1 MQKYLKVS
9 NHWSN
14 DTKKVNTMLWKKICQ
29 FSFRIIC
36 IDYLILS
43 DNFFAYEFNSVSM
56 LKMKIRK
63 LKLIKVNTYLM
74 SDMTG
79 FTSD

>member
-1 MQKYLKVS
+1 M
-9 NHWSN
+9 
-14 DTKKVNTMLWKKICQ
+14 
-29 FSFRIIC
+29 
-36 IDYLILS
+36 LS

-79 FTSD
+79 FTSDKGSSIRYVSAFFVIFEPPLPTFNRASLQNCHFSS

>member
-1 MQKYLKVS
+1 MNFK
-9 NHWSN
+9 N
-14 DTKKVNTMLWKKICQ
+14 TKKVNTMVWKKICQ
-29 FSFRIIC
+29 FAFRIIC

-43 DNFFAYEFNSVSM
+43 DNFFAYELNSVSM
-56 LKMKIRK
+56 LKIKIRK

>member
-1 MQKYLKVS
+1 M
-9 NHWSN
+9 
-14 DTKKVNTMLWKKICQ
+14 
-29 FSFRIIC
+29 
-36 IDYLILS
+36 LS

>member
-1 MQKYLKVS
+1 MV
-9 NHWSN
+9 
-14 DTKKVNTMLWKKICQ
+14 WKKICQ
-29 FSFRIIC
+29 FAFRIIC

-43 DNFFAYEFNSVSM
+43 DNFFAYELNSVSM
-56 LKMKIRK
+56 LKIKIRK